1 MKTPMNKADGRPAQ
15 PKKGLSR
22 VLRILLAVVAG
33 LILGSNLYRWNASSL
48 AGNALPMPFGT
59 GAAVVLSGSMSPAL
73 EVDDLVIVRARSSYE
88 VGDVVVYQSGKDLI
102 VHRIIEING
111 SEIITKGDA
120 NQSADSPISISAIK
134 GEVAV
139 KLSGAGVVVNFLK
152 MPAVGIV
159 LLIGAFVLMEQSFR
173 SEKRSDDEKL
183 DEIKEEIRRL
193 KQELDSGSEDK

>member
-1 MKTPMNKADGRPAQ
+1 M
-15 PKKGLSR
+15 
-22 VLRILLAVVAG
+22 
-33 LILGSNLYRWNASSL
+33 
-48 AGNALPMPFGT
+48 
-59 GAAVVLSGSMSPAL
+59 
-73 EVDDLVIVRARSSYE
+73 
-88 VGDVVVYQSGKDLI
+88 VYQSGKDLI
-102 VHRIIEING
+102 VHRIVEING